1 MQERSR
7 ALISHR
13 GPLLTVLRP
22 PSVAQATPSSCT
34 SPSLNQSTVITAAAA
49 SNPGTGVNAG
59 LAHVHLPTGSIRV
72 SFGFMSTFEDVHA
85 LVSFLL
91 TTFRDN
97 KAATLV
103 AEVLQDVEACKL
115 MYC

>member
-1 MQERSR
+1 
-7 ALISHR
+7 
-13 GPLLTVLRP
+13 
-22 PSVAQATPSSCT
+22 
-34 SPSLNQSTVITAAAA
+34 
-49 SNPGTGVNAG
+49 
-59 LAHVHLPTGSIRV
+59 
-72 SFGFMSTFEDVHA
+72 MSTFEDAHA